1 VQECILYYPKN
12 YEIDDYDMRF
22 VKALDSCGLS
32 PLVVKDLEINPASVL
47 RNNHLNKIDENTF
60 SFLGETTLENT
71 QKYFCNK
78 CQRPVAWKE
87 ILKEPIVKEYVIG
100 YYKNDNRYLLF
111 PYHSSRIIPDKWVR
125 IEGRENVYYLD
136 TGTYHIFKNI
146 FKAGQKVRGDVIAIS
161 FPNSINSPD
170 INNENIYRFVFRYTY
185 YEKRCPKCKNILE
198 KKTLKEIRR
207 NNKVI
212 GYISG
217 DGKIFENDYGK
228 IISHIL
234 REGKKLIFI
243 PEQLYNSAP
252 DLYGNDIEAIPY
264 KRISSATSN
273 LKKTA
278 RTLRNMKEL
287 YGPENDYMDSIA
299 INYIESLK
307 QEVVKEIMKGDY
319 DKSAKLFYNGVKTFD
334 LFFIQGIRKSY
345 GIPKTAI
352 NELND
357 LFEALFNSS
366 SINIKKIGRELSDEW
381 KNFIDLYVNVEK
393 LKAKMQGRRHSY
405 NNIVISTI
413 SPLPPEAEMKNILNV
428 KELQQI
434 QGVWHGVKFVLR
446 PNMEK
451 IGKYYKNYA
460 SKISF
465 LLSKKEAKDI
475 IKKIEAG
482 EYYLGIEGQSLRI
495 TREMV
500 TIIPTLPEGYQ
511 KGRFKMGE
519 FYLLGAN
526 DSCQNQLDNTL
537 RKINYHRHKLKM
549 KFEDPVD
556 IILPTTECNEYIEAN
571 RDIIVSRTNTRKI
584 VYEDSFKIIPF
595 YKSYIKKAISKY
607 LGVDIDTAESLI
619 NDGIENLF
627 MLQVG
632 DFISMP
638 IKNQEIK
645 AKIIEARNRKIKPI
659 DEIDKVY
666 CSLCG
671 GKVENKM
678 CEKCGFHYE

>member
-1 VQECILYYPKN
+1 MQECILYYPKN
-12 YEIDDYDMRF
+12 YEIDGYDIRYF
-22 VKALDSCGLS
+22 KALESCGLL
-32 PLVVKDLEINPASVL
+32 PLVIQDLEINPAIVL
-47 RNNHLNKIDENTF
+47 KNNYLSKEEEN
-60 SFLGETTLENT
+60 SLSILGETTIENT
-71 QKYFCNK
+71 QKYYCNK
-78 CQRPVAWKE
+78 CQRPVAWRE
-87 ILKEPIVKEYVIG
+87 ILKEPKVQEYVIG

-111 PYHSSRIIPDKWVR
+111 PFHSSRTIPDRWVR

-136 TGTYHIFKNI
+136 ARTHHIFRNL
-146 FKAGQKVRGDVIAIS
+146 FKTGQKVKGDVIAIS
-161 FPNSINSPD
+161 FPDSINSLN
-170 INNENIYRFVFRYTY
+170 INNENLYRFVFKYTY
-185 YEKRCPKCKNILE
+185 YEKRCPNCKNILQ
-198 KKTLKEIRR
+198 KRNIKEIRR
-207 NNKVI
+207 NDKVV
-212 GYISG
+212 GYITE

-228 IISHIL
+228 IISHIVKD
-234 REGKKLIFI
+234 GKKVIFI
-243 PEQLYNSAP
+243 PEHLYNSAP
-252 DLYGNDIEAIPY
+252 DLFENEIDARPY
-264 KRISSATSN
+264 KRISSAKSN
-273 LKKTA
+273 LKKIA

-287 YGPENDYMDSIA
+287 SGSENDYMDSIA
-299 INYIESLK
+299 INYVESLK
-307 QEVVKEIMKGDY
+307 LEVMKELMNGDY
-319 DKSAKLFYNGVKTFD
+319 DKAAKLFYNKVKIFD
-334 LFFIQGIRKSY
+334 LFFIQGIRKFY
-345 GIPKTAI
+345 GIPRTAI

-357 LFEALFNSS
+357 LFEAFFNS
-366 SINIKKIGRELSDEW
+366 NPLYIKKIGSELSEEW

-393 LKAKMQGRRHSY
+393 LKAKMKGRRHLY
-405 NNIVISTI
+405 NSIVISTI
-413 SPLPPEAEMKNILNV
+413 SPLPPEAEMKNILGV
-428 KELQQI
+428 KELQLI

-511 KGRFKMGE
+511 KGQFKMGE
-519 FYLLGAN
+519 FYLLGSN
-526 DSCQNQLDNTL
+526 DNCQNQLDDIL
-537 RKINYHRHKLKM
+537 RKINSQRHKLKM

-556 IILPTTECNEYIEAN
+556 IILPNNECHEYIEAN
-571 RDIIVSRTNTRKI
+571 SDIILRRTNARKI
-584 VYEDSFKIIPF
+584 IFEDSFKVIPF
-595 YKSYIKKAISKY
+595 YKSYIKKSITEY
-607 LGVDIDTAESLI
+607 LGVDIATAESLI
-619 NDGIENLF
+619 NDGVENLY

-638 IKNQEIK
+638 IRNQELK
-645 AKIIEARNRKIKPI
+645 AKIIVARNRKINPI
-659 DEIDKVY
+659 DEIDNVY